1 MDFTNFKWINETDMK
16 YENGILTLMA
26 QPKTDFFNN
35 PVKEAGHL
43 MDPVENASI
52 FYTELTGDFVFR
64 THVELDFKDF
74 YDACAFMI
82 WENTNVW
89 AKLALENSDMPC
101 INVKTNVKVEN
112 KFERD

>member
-1 MDFTNFKWINETDMK
+1 M
-16 YENGILTLMA
+16 
-26 QPKTDFFNN
+26 Q
-35 PVKEAGHL
+35 
-43 MDPVENASI
+43 ASFI
-52 FYTELTGDFVFR
+52 QMTGDFVFR
-64 THVELDFKDF
+64 AQVELDFKDF